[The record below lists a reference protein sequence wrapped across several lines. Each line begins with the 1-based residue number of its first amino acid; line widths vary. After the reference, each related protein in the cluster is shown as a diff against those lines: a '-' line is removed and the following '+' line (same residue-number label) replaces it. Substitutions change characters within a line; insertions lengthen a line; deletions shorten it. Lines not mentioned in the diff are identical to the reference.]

1 MNEIFQKVYLPSSPP
16 TKQALP
22 SPMRLFEEGLLKIL
36 LFHGT
41 LPLRFLHM
49 IEINTNRERR
59 NENER
64 DRNNESRTVPDMER
78 TCNNRDRVRDTIT
91 ETVRIIKIYIKKDM
105 QIG

>member
-49 IEINTNRERR
+49 IDVINKYAEAERHEKHQRSTQTEKEEVRMREIETTSQGQFQIWREH
-59 NENER
+59 
-64 DRNNESRTVPDMER
+64 V
-78 TCNNRDRVRDTIT
+78 IT
-91 ETVRIIKIYIKKDM
+91 ET
-105 QIG
+105 G